1 MGKESEKE
9 WIYVYGWA
17 SQVAL
22 VVKNLPG
29 NAGDPRDADLIPGS
43 GRSPGIE
50 HGTHFSN
57 FTWEIPRTEEPG
69 EPQSVGSQRVERAHT
84 HTHTHIMNKRG
95 CRTTRVG
102 HIQAATT
109 TT

>member
-1 MGKESEKE
+1 MGKEPKKE
-9 WIYVYGWA
+9 WMDVYVRA

-22 VVKNLPG
+22 AVKNLPG
-29 NAGDPRDADLIPGS
+29 NSGDPGDADLIPGS

-57 FTWEIPRTEEPG
+57 FAWEIPWTEEPG

-84 HTHTHIMNKRG
+84 HTHTH
-95 CRTTRVG
+95 T
-102 HIQAATT
+102 Q
-109 TT
+109 

>member
-1 MGKESEKE
+1 MD
-9 WIYVYGWA
+9 VR
-17 SQVAL
+17 
-22 VVKNLPG
+22 KNLPG
-29 NAGDPRDADLIPGS
+29 NTGDPRDADLIPGS

-69 EPQSVGSQRVERAHT
+69 EPQSVGSQRVERT